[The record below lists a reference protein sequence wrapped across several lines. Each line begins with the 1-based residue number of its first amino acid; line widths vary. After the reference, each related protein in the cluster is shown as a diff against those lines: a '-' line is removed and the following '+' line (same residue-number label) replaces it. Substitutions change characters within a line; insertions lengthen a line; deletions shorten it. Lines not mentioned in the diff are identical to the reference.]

1 MSFRRS
7 LAAGAA
13 VATTL
18 LPSLLSA
25 TPAQAA
31 VIPGVGS
38 APLVAYAD
46 RNFTGAKQSYG
57 TGVFDAA
64 KKELGVVGN
73 DAITSLYVA
82 SGYRA
87 LACDN
92 GGSEG
97 NVNKGSLGA
106 CRYFDAG
113 LHQFVGGDLND
124 KISLLAV
131 MGKPVKGTAVTAFQN
146 TKFTGT
152 SLPLGSGGFGQVA
165 GNLSTLADS
174 VKSLKVTDGYRV
186 VACDN
191 DAKPGTA
198 TLDLGKCRLF
208 RGGEHAT
215 VGGDME
221 KKISLIA
228 VGAPPLVAGSD
239 ANMGGLLQSF
249 NPGVYTG
256 LANELATVGNDKISS
271 LRVGDGWK
279 VVGCRNDSTGPTG
292 QGDLG
297 QCRMFGAGEH
307 NLGGNA
313 LNDAV
318 STLVVQAGPASGNLL
333 NVYADRDFK
342 GATATFGPGVYTA
355 ADLAPVGNDAVSSLR
370 VPGAGRAVLCDND
383 SGQNLGTCRLFVKS
397 DHLFVGGDINDKTS
411 LIALA
416 P

>member
-1 MSFRRS
+1 MSIRRS
-7 LAAGAA
+7 LAVGAA
-13 VATTL
+13 VATAF
-18 LPSLLSA
+18 LPGLLSTA
-25 TPAQAA
+25 AAQAA

-57 TGVFDAA
+57 AGVFDAA

-87 LACDN
+87 VACDN
-92 GGSEG
+92 GGSDG

-113 LHQFVGGDLND
+113 LHAFVGDLND

-131 MGKPVKGTAVTAFQN
+131 MGKPVKGTAVTAYQE
-146 TKFTGT
+146 TKFTGA

-165 GNLSTLADS
+165 GNLATLADS

-198 TLDLGKCRLF
+198 TVDLGKCRLF
-208 RGGEHAT
+208 RGGEHTT

-221 KKISLIA
+221 KKISLVA
-228 VGAPPLVAGSD
+228 VGAPPLIATSD
-239 ANMGGLLQSF
+239 ADMTGLRQQF
-249 NPGVYTG
+249 NPGVYTAF
-256 LANELATVGNDKISS
+256 ANELATVGNDKITS
-271 LRVGDGWK
+271 LRVADGWR
-279 VVGCRNDSTGPTG
+279 VVGCRNDSTGLSG

-297 QCRMFGAGEH
+297 LCRMFGAGEH
-307 NLGGNA
+307 GLAGNA
-313 LNDAV
+313 LNDGI

-342 GATATFGPGVYTA
+342 GATATFGPGLYTA

-383 SGQNLGTCRLFVKS
+383 SGQNLGACRLFVKS
-397 DHLFVGGDINDKTS
+397 DHLFVGADINDKTS